1 MSIIED
7 RLRDALDGVGSSVA
21 PLELRPLGETRRRLR
36 LDVRYVAGAAAV
48 LGMVVGAGVFM
59 VRDPT
64 PVEAGGRAS
73 GADVTVF
80 LCQRGS
86 AEHACGGRSATAT
99 QMEAIHHY
107 LELQPEVR
115 SIVFEGQAQA
125 FANLRGSE
133 GGEQLTRVL
142 VPADMP
148 ESFRLTLRAGV
159 SSRPLRDQVGSM
171 PGVSSIVDHRCDP
184 GAIPAEQCG

>member
-36 LDVRYVAGAAAV
+36 FDVRYVAGAAAV

-59 VRDPT
+59 VRSPT
-64 PVEAGGRAS
+64 PVEAGGRAF
-73 GADVTVF
+73 GVDVTVF
-80 LCQRGS
+80 LCTRGS
-86 AEHACGGRSATAT
+86 ADHACDGRSATPT
-99 QMEAIHHY
+99 QLEAIQHY
-107 LELQPEVR
+107 LTLQPEVR
-115 SIVFEGQAQA
+115 SIVFEGQTQA
-125 FANLRGSE
+125 FANLQGSE
-133 GGEQLTRVL
+133 EGEQLAKVL
-142 VPADMP
+142 GPADMT

-159 SSRPLRDQVGSM
+159 SSRALRDQVGGM
-171 PGVSSIVDHRCDP
+171 PGVSRIVDHRCDP